1 MAAKK
6 KSAKRSKKSARGKKP
21 AKRKTKKT
29 RAAASRSTSAKTKKT
44 KKAKRAAPKRKKA
57 VAKTA
62 KPKKA
67 SAPKKKKAEFGEGN
81 YKATREFDTA
91 QQAFVAKN
99 RDKIP
104 EMGRAAE
111 EALDGPEGAD
121 LEAAEQETLKHAH
134 G

>member
-6 KSAKRSKKSARGKKP
+6 KSAKRSKKSARGKKA

-29 RAAASRSTSAKTKKT
+29 RAASSRRASAKTKKT
-44 KKAKRAAPKRKKA
+44 KKTAKRSAPKKKA
-57 VAKTA
+57 KAKTA

-67 SAPKKKKAEFGEGN
+67 SAPKKKAAFGEGN
-81 YKATREFDTA
+81 YKATREFDA
-91 QQAFVAKN
+91 AEQAFVTKN

-104 EMGRAAE
+104 AMGREAAD
-111 EALDGPEGAD
+111 ALDGPEGAD
-121 LEAAEQETLKHAH
+121 LNAAEQETLKQAH